1 MNLGF
6 LARLNPF
13 QADFDIFNKAMND
26 TNKIINEINSQ
37 MNFDPHLQDKINNT
51 VNNQKMIEEVKKV
64 IESSNYNSIPKEL
77 ANSNTVDIITTTSD
91 SSKWSAIQSIG
102 DFCKGVMW
110 IFQNPY
116 ECLKLVLG
124 GVSDIVGLSA
134 QIVCAGAIL
143 MAIFGH
149 KEALKYMPIAIIIHI
164 LLKLVVVL
172 L

>member
-6 LARLNPF
+6 LAKLNPF
-13 QADFDIFNKAMND
+13 QADFDIFNKAMSD
-26 TNKIINEINSQ
+26 TNKIIDEINSQ
-37 MNFDPHLQDKINNT
+37 MNYNPQLQDKINST
-51 VNNQKMIEEVKKV
+51 VNNQKMIEEVRKV
-64 IESSNYNSIPKEL
+64 IENSNYNSIPKEL
-77 ANSNTVDIITTTSD
+77 VNSNTVEIITSTSD
-91 SSKWSAIQSIG
+91 SSKWNALQSIG